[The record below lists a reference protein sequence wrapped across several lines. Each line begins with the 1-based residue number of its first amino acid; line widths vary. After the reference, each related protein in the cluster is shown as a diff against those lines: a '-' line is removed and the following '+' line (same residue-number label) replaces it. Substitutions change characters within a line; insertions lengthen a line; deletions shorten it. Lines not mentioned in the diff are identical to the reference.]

1 MGGTFGMWAR
11 QILLAVLGVWALASA
26 KLVYV
31 EENLPLPGVESPPGS
46 PWPLPKSMNPSLDQ
60 VTINPAHFEIL
71 ANLTGCDIM
80 DAAVHRYKNLIL
92 IDPLAT
98 SDPNYPELTTLN
110 VIVTSGCD
118 HTPHLNSDPTYESY
132 VLDISIVGDVQP
144 EGEEGEEAVEGKEK
158 LGEGVASIMANTVW
172 GALRGLETFSQ
183 LVHLTEPQR
192 GQPPTAE
199 PHQPTYRLNVT
210 RIEDEPRFP
219 HRGLLLDTARHFLP
233 KDLMLKVLDSMSWN
247 KLNVLH
253 WHIVDDQSF
262 PYESKIFPNLTQHG
276 AYTPRHVY
284 TQKDVEDLV
293 MYARYRG
300 IRVIPEFDTPGHT
313 QGFGKA
319 FPHLLT
325 PCYGDGMTAGTPN
338 YPYHAAY
345 ENFDPTNPQV
355 YEFVK
360 AFLMDLKHTFVD
372 GYIHLG
378 LDEVFLPCWSSSP
391 VVRAFMARHNYTE
404 VRQVEQHYVEK
415 VLELAHTTPINY
427 VTWQDPADRGVQ
439 MANTSVVQVWKDVS
453 LAPNKMKGWRDYVHD
468 LTERGYQVILSSCW
482 YINYITYG
490 PDWRNFY
497 NCDPTDFQGTDEQ
510 KKLVLGGEAA
520 MWGEYA
526 DATNLL
532 PRLWP
537 RASAAAERLW
547 SVPLSEAPSVEDAAF
562 RLDQHRCR
570 MLRRGIPAQPI
581 LNGFCGEW
589 EIPQVVEMSTPPP
602 PTTTTTTTT
611 TTPSPPTTVSSTTT
625 QPPPPPAPETT
636 ATTTTITLQATP
648 QPQEQIS
655 QPSGEQP
662 AQPAVNPAPAPEAP
676 AAPEAAPVALAAP
689 EAAPVAPAAPEAAP
703 VAPVAPESAPVAP
716 VAPETVP
723 VAPVAPESAPVAHVA
738 PETAPVAHVAPET
751 APVAPV
757 APETA
762 PVAHAAPEPAP
773 IAPIAP
779 EAAPV
784 APAAPEPAPVAPA
797 APEPAPVAPAAP
809 EPAPEIV
816 VAVAMPEIA
825 TAAALPEIATA
836 AAVPGIAT
844 AAAVPE
850 IVNAAAVPNI
860 PAVPS
865 GDVAMDTRVQDTQ
878 GTVVVAS
885 GEIPTANEAPTQAS

>member
-1 MGGTFGMWAR
+1 MGGAIGMWAR
-11 QILLAVLGVWALASA
+11 QVLLAVLGVWALTSA

-31 EENLPLPGVESPPGS
+31 EENLPLPGEEAPPGS
-46 PWPLPKSMNPSLDQ
+46 PWPLPKSWSPSLEQ
-60 VTINPAHFEIL
+60 LTINPASFEIL
-71 ANLTGCDIM
+71 PNLTGCDII
-80 DAAVHRYKNLIL
+80 DAAVHRYKSLTL
-92 IDPLAT
+92 IDPMAT
-98 SDPNYPELTTLN
+98 SDPDLPELTTLH

-118 HTPHLNSDPTYESY
+118 HTPHLNSDPNYESY
-132 VLDISIVGDVQP
+132 VLDIAVVGGVQP
-144 EGEEGEEAVEGKEK
+144 EGEDEEPVEGKEK
-158 LGEGVASIMANTVW
+158 IGEGVASIMASTVW

-183 LVHLTEPQR
+183 LVHLTEPQP
-192 GQPPTAE
+192 GQVPTPE
-199 PHQPTYRLNVT
+199 PYQPMYRLNAT

-233 KDLMLKVLDSMSWN
+233 KDIMLKVLDSMAWN

-262 PYESKIFPNLTQHG
+262 PYESRIFPNLTQHG

-284 TQKDVEDLV
+284 TQRDVEDLV
-293 MYARYRG
+293 EYARYRG
-300 IRVIPEFDTPGHT
+300 IRVIPEFDTPGHA

-325 PCYGDGMTAGTPN
+325 PCYGDGRTAGTPH

-355 YEFVK
+355 YEFLK
-360 AFLMDLKHTFVD
+360 AFLVDLKHTFVD

-415 VLELAHTTPINY
+415 VLDLAHLTPINY

-453 LAPNKMKGWRDYVHD
+453 LAPSNMKGWREYVHD

-497 NCDPTDFQGTDEQ
+497 KCDPTDFQGTEEQ

-520 MWGEYA
+520 MWGEYV

-547 SVPLSEAPSVEDAAF
+547 SLPLSEAPSVEDAAF

-589 EIPQVVEMSTPPP
+589 EIPQVIEMSTPPP
-602 PTTTTTTTT
+602 PTTPSTSSTSTTTTTT
-611 TTPSPPTTVSSTTT
+611 TTPSPPTTAST
-625 QPPPPPAPETT
+625 QPPAPPSPETS
-636 ATTTTITLQATP
+636 ATTTTVAPQATP
-648 QPQEQIS
+648 QPAVATPSQTADSAVPQENLQPDQNS
-655 QPSGEQP
+655 QPAAEQP
-662 AQPAVNPAPAPEAP
+662 AQPVAASVPA
-676 AAPEAAPVALAAP
+676 
-689 EAAPVAPAAPEAAP
+689 
-703 VAPVAPESAPVAP
+703 
-716 VAPETVP
+716 
-723 VAPVAPESAPVAHVA
+723 
-738 PETAPVAHVAPET
+738 
-751 APVAPV
+751 
-757 APETA
+757 
-762 PVAHAAPEPAP
+762 
-773 IAPIAP
+773 
-779 EAAPV
+779 
-784 APAAPEPAPVAPA
+784 PAPVAPA
-797 APEPAPVAPAAP
+797 APESV
-809 EPAPEIV
+809 PEIV
-816 VAVAMPEIA
+816 
-825 TAAALPEIATA
+825 TA
-836 AAVPGIAT
+836 AAVPSPQ
-844 AAAVPE
+844 AA
-850 IVNAAAVPNI
+850 
-860 PAVPS
+860 PS
-865 GDVAMDTRVQDTQ
+865 GDGATNTMVQDTPAAGGAAPQ
-878 GTVVVAS
+878 EV
-885 GEIPTANEAPTQAS
+885 PTANEAPAQSS